1 MKKMVRNMTL
11 AAAMLLFASTGL
23 MGQKKEKKEA
33 PEAYQFTVEKS
44 VEASPVKDQHRSGT
58 CWSFAST
65 SYIESELLRTGQGLH
80 DLSEMYF
87 VRKAWELKADKYVRM
102 HGQTNFSEGGLALDV
117 LFIWNAY
124 GMMPESAFPGTAQG
138 DSLPVTGEMNS
149 VLRGYVDGV
158 IKNRNRSLTTV
169 WQNGLNGILDAYL
182 GEVPEEFEYQGATH
196 TARSFADGTGL
207 NPDDYVAVG
216 SFTHHPFYEPFILEI
231 PDNWIWGSIQNVPL
245 DDLMGLLENAIDKGY
260 SVCWDADVSEKGF
273 SWKTGLALVP
283 STEIGDL
290 SGLERSRWE
299 KLSEKEQQ
307 ELFYD
312 FSTPKKEMFISQEL
326 RQKWFDNYQS
336 TDDHLMH
343 ITATAMDQDG
353 KRFYKVKNSWG
364 TGNHVYEGYFYASES
379 FMRAKTIFF
388 MVHKDAI
395 PTYLAEK
402 MGL

>member
-1 MKKMVRNMTL
+1 MNKITRTMTL
-11 AAAMLLFASTGL
+11 AAAILLICSTGL
-23 MGQKKEKKEA
+23 MAQKKKKKE
-33 PEAYQFTVEKS
+33 EAEGYKFTIDKS
-44 VEASPVKDQHRSGT
+44 VQATVVKNQHRSGT

-65 SYIESELLRTGQGLH
+65 SYIEAELLRTGQGSH

-102 HGQTNFSEGGLALDV
+102 HGETNFSEGGLALDV
-117 LFIWNAY
+117 IQMWKEF

-158 IKNRNRSLTTV
+158 IKNRNRSLTSV
-169 WQNGLNGILDAYL
+169 WKDGFEGILDAYI
-182 GEVPEEFEYQGATH
+182 GEVPEEFDYQGATY
-196 TARSFADGTGL
+196 TPRSFADGTKL

-245 DDLMGLLENAIDKGY
+245 DEMMGILDRAIETGY

-273 SWKTGLALVP
+273 SWKTGVALVP
-283 STEIGDL
+283 STEIDDL
-290 SGLERSRWE
+290 SGLERSRWDE
-299 KLSEKEQQ
+299 LSEKEQQ
-307 ELFYD
+307 ALFYD
-312 FSTPKKEMFISQEL
+312 FSTPKKEKVINQDL
-326 RQKWFDNYQS
+326 RQKWYDNYQTS
-336 TDDHLMH
+336 DDHLMH
-343 ITATAMDQDG
+343 ITGTATDQDG
-353 KRFYKVKNSWG
+353 KNFYRVKNSWG
-364 TGNHVYEGYFYASES
+364 TGNHIYEGYFYASES
-379 FMRAKTIFF
+379 FMRAKTVFF

-395 PTYLAEK
+395 PSSLADK